1 MVAGCGV
8 FGSHE
13 SRTVVVVSN
22 RRAGMNDADIDLDAL
37 AVSLS
42 RAIGGHEETAGDLP
56 AELVAQLRARHV
68 VLPAAAVADLD
79 ERVKAAVYGAVETG
93 GDLQQT
99 VVPRFIPRS
108 MLNANALLA
117 ALEQIVTRQFQG
129 RDTDT

>member
-1 MVAGCGV
+1 
-8 FGSHE
+8 
-13 SRTVVVVSN
+13 
-22 RRAGMNDADIDLDAL
+22 MNDADIDLDAL

-56 AELVAQLRARHV
+56 AELVAELRARHV